1 MKKAIIVVSFGTS
14 HLEAL
19 KNSIDKIEN
28 KIKEL
33 KSDRYKIG
41 VFREES
47 EYTYLYF
54 IISLSTDLIHISLNL
69 QCLVAIF
76 YHGGTMG
83 DEDDGLIM
91 R

>member
-1 MKKAIIVVSFGTS
+1 MKFTFRNYKLFCYDFNLKA
-14 HLEAL
+14 
-19 KNSIDKIEN
+19 
-28 KIKEL
+28 
-33 KSDRYKIG
+33 DRYKIG